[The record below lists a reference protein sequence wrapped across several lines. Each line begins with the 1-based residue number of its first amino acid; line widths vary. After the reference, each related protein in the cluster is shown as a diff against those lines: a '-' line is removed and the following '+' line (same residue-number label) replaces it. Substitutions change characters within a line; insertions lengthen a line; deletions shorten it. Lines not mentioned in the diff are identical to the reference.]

1 MAVSVRTRR
10 GLLRLA
16 TVLEVGS
23 SVVDVDPNHPLA
35 GVTVHADVEIV
46 AVRAAD
52 HHELVHGYVHH
63 RGGRGH

>member
-10 GLLRLA
+10 GLPRLA
-16 TVLEVGS
+16 TVLKVGS
-23 SVVDVDPNHPLA
+23 SMVDVDPNHPLA

-52 HHELVHGYVHH
+52 RDEITHGYVHR